1 MHCTTFVAN
10 LGCVNP
16 LALSPIVGS
25 CLVMWAVFGVR
36 AGRLMSI
43 LACLSVV
50 PAHTVFAF
58 GDASGVELVALDLG
72 DTDGATNA
80 TERLAWE
87 VRKRSSV
94 EPILEP
100 GRARLDKPGLFRSP
114 FLYWRGNEEL
124 PPLDDEA
131 IEALRKYVHRGG
143 FVLIDDA
150 TAGGDG
156 FDRAVRR
163 ELLRAFPAHPLR
175 PISSEHTIY
184 RSFYLLDR
192 PVGRV
197 EGPAFLEGIQYG
209 DRIAVVYS
217 QHDLG
222 GALQRDKLGAW
233 SQAVVPGGAGQRE
246 QAIRLGVNLVLYALC
261 TDYKDDQ
268 VHAPFI
274 MRRRGAGP

>member
-1 MHCTTFVAN
+1 MA
-10 LGCVNP
+10 G
-16 LALSPIVGS
+16 
-25 CLVMWAVFGVR
+25 VFGVR
-36 AGRLMSI
+36 WGHLLMV
-43 LACLSVV
+43 LTCLSVST
-50 PAHTVFAF
+50 AQRSAAF
-58 GDASGVELVALDLG
+58 GDATAVEIVALDVGTGLG
-72 DTDGATNA
+72 GAGDV

-100 GRARLDKPGLFRSP
+100 GRARPDNASLFRSP
-114 FLYWRGNEEL
+114 FVYWRGSEAF
-124 PPLDDEA
+124 PPLSEDA
-131 IEALRKYVHRGG
+131 IEGLRRYIHRGG
-143 FVLIDDA
+143 FILIDDA
-150 TAGGDG
+150 TAGGPD

-163 ELLRAFPAHPLR
+163 ELLRAFPALPLT
-175 PISSEHTIY
+175 PIASEHTIY
-184 RSFYLLDR
+184 RSFYLLKR

-197 EGPAFLEGIQYG
+197 PGPAFLEGITYG
-209 DRIAVVYS
+209 DRIAIVYTR
-217 QHDLG
+217 HDLG

-233 SQAVVPGGAGQRE
+233 SQAVVPGGEGQRE